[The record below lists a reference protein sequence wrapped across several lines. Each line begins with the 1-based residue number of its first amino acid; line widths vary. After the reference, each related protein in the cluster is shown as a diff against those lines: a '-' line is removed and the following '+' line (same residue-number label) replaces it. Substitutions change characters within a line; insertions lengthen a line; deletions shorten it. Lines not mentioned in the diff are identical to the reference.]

1 MLYDMM
7 LCTNLIALIS
17 IITFT
22 CSVCA
27 SNHGISY
34 TTLDR
39 FAFIPRGG
47 SSDDTNIKSD
57 VSEKQLIGI
66 IDLRQSPDP
75 DSIILLQK
83 NNSNQDTI
91 AVNTSNIVQFPTSEL
106 DDKHSNI
113 DEELDQQAACSHS
126 IGSLCSTVYLIIA
139 YDYENGKTVLHRTF
153 GGAKLMAFVNGVRSR
168 WYNMN
173 EAKQSCINTKLV
185 LILVPSSEEQ
195 TMPFTT
201 TGNIIDLT
209 NCKNDWDASG
219 ADFLVERLS
228 EAFQLGGEEYKQVNP
243 FIVQMIASVQRE
255 CGEDS
260 DNYISEVVL
269 RNMSE
274 TEHGDNCIQ
283 TSFIDTPYEEIQ
295 TMIKNAYKDAG
306 GDGNIY
312 FGKIQYQRKD

>member
-91 AVNTSNIVQFPTSEL
+91 AV
-106 DDKHSNI
+106 KH
-113 DEELDQQAACSHS
+113 
-126 IGSLCSTVYLIIA
+126 
-139 YDYENGKTVLHRTF
+139 
-153 GGAKLMAFVNGVRSR
+153 
-168 WYNMN
+168 
-173 EAKQSCINTKLV
+173 
-185 LILVPSSEEQ
+185 LILFSFLHLNLMTS
-195 TMPFTT
+195 TLISMKSW
-201 TGNIIDLT
+201 T
-209 NCKNDWDASG
+209 N
-219 ADFLVERLS
+219 
-228 EAFQLGGEEYKQVNP
+228 KQHAL
-243 FIVQMIASVQRE
+243 I
-255 CGEDS
+255 
-260 DNYISEVVL
+260 L
-269 RNMSE
+269 
-274 TEHGDNCIQ
+274 
-283 TSFIDTPYEEIQ
+283 
-295 TMIKNAYKDAG
+295 
-306 GDGNIY
+306 
-312 FGKIQYQRKD
+312 